1 MSTLL
6 TTPTRRSASLVVV
19 LLLLYFGAAL
29 PASAE
34 PDAGPLPPVVA
45 DESLP
50 PDSDSWPSAE
60 PGFLAA
66 PDGWNLTVRAETE
79 SIRPVAPLTTSLA
92 SREYIVGGTFTG
104 VVRGAGRGKLIGG
117 TLEAGYRIG
126 CGIIL
131 DSFGPTGRL
140 GFTPLIRIPL
150 TAPTAG
156 FGFDISAGVQMI
168 ARPGQVNIVSVDKK
182 PVKGGDSQIAI
193 HGFRIRI
200 DGCAGQSFI
209 QSYATLTGSTESN
222 DDVTTYLGVAKVV

>member
-1 MSTLL
+1 
-6 TTPTRRSASLVVV
+6 LVVV

-66 PDGWNLTVRAETE
+66 PDRWNLTVRAETE

-104 VVRGAGRGKLIGG
+104 VVRGAGRGKLI
-117 TLEAGYRIG
+117 
-126 CGIIL
+126 
-131 DSFGPTGRL
+131 DVGRL
-140 GFTPLIRIPL
+140 DFATVE
-150 TAPTAG
+150 THVAPTEIVRQ
-156 FGFDISAGVQMI
+156 DEQ
-168 ARPGQVNIVSVDKK
+168 QVGTRRYVRSGSV
-182 PVKGGDSQIAI
+182 
-193 HGFRIRI
+193 
-200 DGCAGQSFI
+200 
-209 QSYATLTGSTESN
+209 
-222 DDVTTYLGVAKVV
+222 